1 MLRIMDKMGKL
12 ALYCCIAV
20 VLSSGTCTAGLLL
33 SVAGGSVTIP
43 EDNSIGNIVSF
54 SVTNNL
60 GLPVLFTSIAID
72 SVLYS
77 GDRGDA
83 VSRPFMEIANNT
95 CTGFF
100 IPIKG
105 CSFDVQF
112 PVFPSGPDSEETPI
126 DQGTTTINAGVF
138 LGASLELGAG
148 AVTIVDVPEP
158 SGSALM
164 GLGVILWF
172 LRRNRKPTTM

>member
-1 MLRIMDKMGKL
+1 MLRIVDKMGKL

-77 GDRGDA
+77 GESRRCGISTVYGDCQQYLH
-83 VSRPFMEIANNT
+83 RLFHT
-95 CTGFF
+95 Y
-100 IPIKG
+100 
-105 CSFDVQF
+105 Q
-112 PVFPSGPDSEETPI
+112 
-126 DQGTTTINAGVF
+126 GVF
-138 LGASLELGAG
+138 FRCSVSCLSFWAG
-148 AVTIVDVPEP
+148 F
-158 SGSALM
+158 G
-164 GLGVILWF
+164 
-172 LRRNRKPTTM
+172 RNSN